1 MCFCIVVPKMVAL
14 CVGVADVGLAHADYF
29 VQGGAVAQ
37 CCQAQLYP
45 VLPAATADHVVD
57 GGDREVLVGDVA
69 VLHGGV
75 LC

>member
-1 MCFCIVVPKMVAL
+1 MVAL
-14 CVGVADVGLAHADYF
+14 CVGITDVGLAHAGYF

-57 GGDREVLVGDVA
+57 GGEREVLVVEVA
-69 VLHGGV
+69 VLHGDIFV
-75 LC
+75 LVVF